1 MNDKPKPRQSGI
13 AGIGSVVGG
22 LIGALS
28 RFRVIGRE
36 VRDLAEDLA
45 HIPGEIHKAQSPK
58 SAHTEDAEQSP
69 SHEMPEFEDVIDQK
83 LEKIKPSRLSKADLP
98 PGWNLPKPHKLP
110 RPTYWPAVL
119 AGGVVVFAWGPPT
132 SWVVSVVGGVVSII
146 AIRGWIGE
154 LRHESKSE

>member
-1 MNDKPKPRQSGI
+1 MNDKTKPPRSGLTGI
-13 AGIGSVVGG
+13 ASVLGGI
-22 LIGALS
+22 IGTLA

-36 VRDLAEDLA
+36 VRDLGKDLIEA
-45 HIPGEIHKAQSPK
+45 GHEIHETLET
-58 SAHTEDAEQSP
+58 SADSEQQHPREALESGA
-69 SHEMPEFEDVIDQK
+69 VIDNK
-83 LEKIKPSRLSKADLP
+83 LEQIEPKQSSTAELP
-98 PGWNLPKPHKLP
+98 PGWNLARPHKLP

-132 SWVVSVVGGVVSII
+132 SWTVSVVGAVVSII